1 MNQIKFTILGTLRW
15 HEQCI
20 IVKNNKEKN
29 RVGDNVDV
37 KYQQMKKAINKRRGR
52 STNEEDD
59 QQMHFFGSLKK
70 LNSAAIIK

>member
-37 KYQQMKKAINKRRGR
+37 KYQQMKKAINK
-52 STNEEDD
+52 
-59 QQMHFFGSLKK
+59 
-70 LNSAAIIK
+70 